1 MPGRRRLAPLLAAAG
16 FAALSLAA
24 CDGHGDGE
32 TARLAARQAAIDP
45 PQLWQAQAVV
55 GRGIVLRTVRICA
68 DQKLRDSFQRAEPE
82 VNAEP
87 CRTFGPVVTSPGLYA
102 LRCTAEGHRF
112 GVTVT
117 TRGDMERAFEVNY
130 SVAPLDLD
138 RGPFIQTVR
147 YRALGACP
155 RGWRI
160 GDQTEVDS
168 KGAPI
173 RPAAEG
179 QGFAG
184 ASANGVPSLP
194 S

>member
-1 MPGRRRLAPLLAAAG
+1 
-16 FAALSLAA
+16 
-24 CDGHGDGE
+24 
-32 TARLAARQAAIDP
+32 
-45 PQLWQAQAVV
+45 
-55 GRGIVLRTVRICA
+55 
-68 DQKLRDSFQRAEPE
+68 

-87 CRTFGPVVTSPGLYA
+87 CRTFGPTVTKPGLYA

-147 YRALGACP
+147 YRALGPCP
-155 RGWRI
+155 AGWRI
-160 GDQTEVDS
+160 GDQTEVDA
-168 KGAPI
+168 KGMPVRTGAGDESLAGS
-173 RPAAEG
+173 RPG
-179 QGFAG
+179 
-184 ASANGVPSLP
+184 GVPSLP